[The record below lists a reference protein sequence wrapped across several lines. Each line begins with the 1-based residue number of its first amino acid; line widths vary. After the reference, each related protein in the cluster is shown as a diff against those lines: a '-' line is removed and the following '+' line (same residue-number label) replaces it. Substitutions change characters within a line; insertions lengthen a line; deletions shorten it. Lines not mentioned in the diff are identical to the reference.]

1 MKKKYVAPS
10 FGCVCMKTS
19 AVLINASTTITGG
32 AEEIVGKL
40 ECQLVIGGMGDDMPT
55 DKAIEWLLSHGDFG
69 SKENIGC
76 HKVYPKSLAGQGDE
90 CKGHDPKADWPE
102 DKYVKIVGNN
112 DGTYTATLYEN
123 RSCTRLYTGN

>member
-19 AVLINASTTITGG
+19 AVLVNASSTITGG

-40 ECQLVIGGMGDDMPT
+40 ECQLVIGDPGDDMPA
-55 DKAIEWLLSHGDFG
+55 DESIDWLLTHGDFG
-69 SKENIGC
+69 YGRTLGC
-76 HKVYPKSLAGQGDE
+76 HKVYPKSIAGQGPE
-90 CKGHDPKADWPE
+90 CDGHDPRADWPE
-102 DKYVKIVGNN
+102 GKYVKIARNN

-123 RSCTRLYTGN
+123 STCTRLYTGN